1 MLKNL
6 IIIENGKDFQ
16 YDTLEEVVKV
26 LIDKNFYN
34 MTEVEKIE
42 TMRIKALA
50 NNLYNKFTILECN
63 PLDGNFEG
71 KFIIKN
77 EITYIYSLLMNNSNL
92 LLLERKDSNMLTQY
106 LDKEILKDNYII
118 VNSFAKEL
126 LKKYIEEPNML

>member
-16 YDTLEEVVKV
+16 YDTLEEVTKA
-26 LIDKNFYN
+26 LIDKDFYN
-34 MTEVEKIE
+34 MTEVEKME
-42 TMRIKALA
+42 KMRIKALA
-50 NNLYNKFTILECN
+50 NNLYNKFAVLECS

-71 KFIIKN
+71 KFIIQN

-92 LLLERKDSNMLTQY
+92 LLLEHKNSNILTKY
-106 LDKEILKDNYII
+106 LNKEFLKDNYVI

-126 LKKYIEEPNML
+126 LEKYVKEQNML